1 MAGRLRGLCDTPALV
16 ARQPLPPSRQ
26 NLPRAPLPRTGASVR
41 SEVNRTPTVTGAQL
55 EERLWES
62 RKHLS

>member
-1 MAGRLRGLCDTPALV
+1 MAGRLRALCDTPALV
-16 ARQPLPPSRQ
+16 ARQPPPPSRQ
-26 NLPRAPLPRTGASVR
+26 HLSRAPLPRTGASVR
-41 SEVNRTPTVTGAQL
+41 REVNRTSTVTGAQV